1 MGVRGTLVWEVH
13 VITALSDSANTEC
26 LPFFFSALSYCGG
39 YLL

>member
-26 LPFFFSALSYCGG
+26 LPFFF
-39 YLL
+39 LL